1 MTTTPTDH
9 SELRARLEALCK
21 AGFIEPAYTLDH
33 DEIAVVIALLDQLE
47 AYREALESIADMTDP
62 DDPES
67 YRCDDREGCLDTVQ
81 HVSRQALSP
90 NPSPDRAEK

>member
-33 DEIAVVIALLDQLE
+33 DEIAVVIALLDQCGVL
-47 AYREALESIADMTDP
+47 RERTPPS
-62 DDPES
+62 
-67 YRCDDREGCLDTVQ
+67 CL
-81 HVSRQALSP
+81 
-90 NPSPDRAEK
+90 PDRAEK